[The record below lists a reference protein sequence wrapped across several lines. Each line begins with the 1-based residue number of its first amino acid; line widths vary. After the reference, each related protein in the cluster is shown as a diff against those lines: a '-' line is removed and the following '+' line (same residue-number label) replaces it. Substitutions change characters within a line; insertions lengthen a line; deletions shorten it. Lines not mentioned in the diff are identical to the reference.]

1 MVELLCLSDA
11 KFYLTSDQ
19 MSINMTDL
27 IRNSSTWAE
36 LWWGKVAHK
45 FFKKNNKKTNKKT
58 KKIETHKKVVFFMIE
73 AIVILALIHLV
84 HTHRC

>member
-1 MVELLCLSDA
+1 MVESLYLSDA

-45 FFKKNNKKTNKKT
+45 FFKKKQKNKQKNEKDRNT
-58 KKIETHKKVVFFMIE
+58 
-73 AIVILALIHLV
+73 
-84 HTHRC
+84 